1 MNLEELKKK
10 MDEEHYIYDD
20 TLSTVL
26 YVALQLGRPLLI
38 EGAAGVGKTEVA
50 KVMAAALDRE
60 LVRLQCYEG
69 LDESKALYEWNYQK
83 QLLSIQVNMN
93 AQDREALTRS
103 LFSDEYLLERPLL
116 KSIRSEKPVVLLID
130 EIDKADEEFE
140 AFLLELL
147 SEMQVTI
154 PEVGT
159 IRANSVP
166 FVVLTSNRA
175 RPLSE
180 ALRRRCAYLYIEYP
194 DMEKELAILRA
205 KLPHV
210 DDRLCAQVAL
220 AVQKLRSNEV
230 ILKKPSIAETLDW
243 AAALDA
249 LGIRELTPDALRKT
263 AGFVLKN
270 NEDMAALARQTA
282 DKLDAMG
289 IKFKVVNVVDLVK
302 LQSAKENN
310 EALSDEEF
318 AELFTED
325 KPVLFA
331 YHSYARDVRGLIYD
345 RPNHDNFNV
354 HGYEEQ
360 GSTTTPYDM
369 VRVNNIDRYELQAE
383 ALRMIDA
390 DKYADKINELEAFRQ
405 EAFQFAVDNGY
416 DHPDYT
422 DWVYSGVN
430 TNKQGAVSATAAT
443 AGDNE

>member
-1 MNLEELKKK
+1 MTYEELKQK
-10 MDEEHYIYDD
+10 MDEAHYIYDE
-20 TLSTVL
+20 TLATVL
-26 YVALQLGRPLLI
+26 YVSLQLGRPLLI

-60 LVRLQCYEG
+60 LVRMQCYEG

-93 AQDREALTRS
+93 ETDKDSLTKS

-116 KSIRSEKPVVLLID
+116 KSIRSEAPVVLLID

-147 SEMQVTI
+147 SEMQVSI

-159 IRANSVP
+159 IKAKSIP

-194 DMEKELAILRA
+194 DVEKELAILRA

-210 DDRLCAQVAL
+210 DDRLNHQVAL
-220 AVQKLRSNEV
+220 AVHKLRNNDS

-249 LGIRELTPDALRKT
+249 LGIRELTPDALRQT

-270 NEDMAALARQTA
+270 NEDIAAME
-282 DKLDAMG
+282 DLDG
-289 IKFKVVNVVDLVK
+289 V
-302 LQSAKENN
+302 
-310 EALSDEEF
+310 
-318 AELFTED
+318 ED
-325 KPVLFA
+325 QDCSCGGNCD
-331 YHSYARDVRGLIYD
+331 H
-345 RPNHDNFNV
+345 HH
-354 HGYEEQ
+354 HG
-360 GSTTTPYDM
+360 GHHH
-369 VRVNNIDRYELQAE
+369 
-383 ALRMIDA
+383 
-390 DKYADKINELEAFRQ
+390 
-405 EAFQFAVDNGY
+405 G
-416 DHPDYT
+416 
-422 DWVYSGVN
+422 
-430 TNKQGAVSATAAT
+430 
-443 AGDNE
+443 

>member
-1 MNLEELKKK
+1 MTFEELKQK
-10 MDEEHYIYDD
+10 MDEAHYIYDD
-20 TLSTVL
+20 TLATVL
-26 YVALQLGRPLLI
+26 YVSLQLGRPLLI
-38 EGAAGVGKTEVA
+38 EGAAGVGKTEIA
-50 KVMAAALDRE
+50 KVMASALDRD

-93 AQDREALTRS
+93 ETDKDSLTKS
-103 LFSDEYLLERPLL
+103 LFSDDYLLERPLL
-116 KSIRSEKPVVLLID
+116 QSIRSEKPVVLLID

-147 SEMQVTI
+147 SEMQVSI

-159 IRANSVP
+159 IRAKSIP

-220 AVQKLRSNEV
+220 AVQKLRASET

-249 LGIRELTPDALRKT
+249 LGIRELTPDALRQT

-270 NEDMAALARQTA
+270 NEDIN
-282 DKLDAMG
+282 AMDIDG
-289 IKFKVVNVVDLVK
+289 
-302 LQSAKENN
+302 
-310 EALSDEEF
+310 EE
-318 AELFTED
+318 
-325 KPVLFA
+325 P
-331 YHSYARDVRGLIYD
+331 
-345 RPNHDNFNV
+345 HDCHCGGHCGGHH
-354 HGYEEQ
+354 HG
-360 GSTTTPYDM
+360 
-369 VRVNNIDRYELQAE
+369 
-383 ALRMIDA
+383 
-390 DKYADKINELEAFRQ
+390 
-405 EAFQFAVDNGY
+405 
-416 DHPDYT
+416 
-422 DWVYSGVN
+422 
-430 TNKQGAVSATAAT
+430 
-443 AGDNE
+443 

>member
-1 MNLEELKKK
+1 MTYEELKQK
-10 MDEEHYIYDD
+10 MDEAHYIYDE
-20 TLSTVL
+20 TLATVL
-26 YVALQLGRPLLI
+26 FVALQLGRPLLI
-38 EGAAGVGKTEVA
+38 EGAAGVGKTEIA
-50 KVMAAALDRE
+50 KVMASALDRD

-93 AQDREALTRS
+93 EADKDALTKS

-116 KSIRSEKPVVLLID
+116 KSIRSEREVVLLID

-159 IRANSVP
+159 IKARTIP

-210 DDRLCAQVAL
+210 DDRLCHQVAL
-220 AVQKLRSNEV
+220 AVHKLRSNEA
-230 ILKKPSIAETLDW
+230 ILKKPSIAESLDW

-249 LGIRELTPDALRKT
+249 LGIRELTPDALRQT

-270 NEDMAALARQTA
+270 NEDIAAME
-282 DKLDAMG
+282 DLDE
-289 IKFKVVNVVDLVK
+289 
-302 LQSAKENN
+302 QE
-310 EALSDEEF
+310 
-318 AELFTED
+318 
-325 KPVLFA
+325 
-331 YHSYARDVRGLIYD
+331 
-345 RPNHDNFNV
+345 PNCDCGHHHCGGHH
-354 HGYEEQ
+354 HG
-360 GSTTTPYDM
+360 
-369 VRVNNIDRYELQAE
+369 
-383 ALRMIDA
+383 
-390 DKYADKINELEAFRQ
+390 
-405 EAFQFAVDNGY
+405 
-416 DHPDYT
+416 
-422 DWVYSGVN
+422 
-430 TNKQGAVSATAAT
+430 
-443 AGDNE
+443 

>member
-1 MNLEELKKK
+1 MELEQLKRK
-10 MDEEHYIYDD
+10 MDEAHYVYDE
-20 TLSTVL
+20 TMATVL

-50 KVMAAALDRE
+50 KVMAGALDRD

-83 QLLSIQVNMN
+83 QLLSIQVNQAEAN
-93 AQDREALTRS
+93 KEALTKS

-116 KSIRSEKPVVLLID
+116 QSIRSEKEVVLLID

-159 IRANSVP
+159 LKAKTVP
-166 FVVLTSNRA
+166 FVVLTSNRT

-220 AVQKLRSNEV
+220 AVQKLRSNEA
-230 ILKKPSIAETLDW
+230 ILKKPSIAETQDW

-249 LGIRELTPDALRKT
+249 LGIRELTPDALRQT

-270 NEDMAALARQTA
+270 NEDIAAMDTQPKA
-282 DKLDAMG
+282 
-289 IKFKVVNVVDLVK
+289 
-302 LQSAKENN
+302 
-310 EALSDEEF
+310 
-318 AELFTED
+318 
-325 KPVLFA
+325 
-331 YHSYARDVRGLIYD
+331 
-345 RPNHDNFNV
+345 HDCGCGCHH
-354 HGYEEQ
+354 HG
-360 GSTTTPYDM
+360 
-369 VRVNNIDRYELQAE
+369 
-383 ALRMIDA
+383 
-390 DKYADKINELEAFRQ
+390 
-405 EAFQFAVDNGY
+405 
-416 DHPDYT
+416 
-422 DWVYSGVN
+422 
-430 TNKQGAVSATAAT
+430 
-443 AGDNE
+443 

>member
-1 MNLEELKKK
+1 MKLEELKQK
-10 MDEEHYIYDD
+10 MDQAHYIYDD
-20 TLSTVL
+20 TLATVL
-26 YVALQLGRPLLI
+26 AVALELGRPLLI
-38 EGAAGVGKTEVA
+38 EGAAGVGKTEIA
-50 KVMAAALDRE
+50 KVMAKALDRD

-93 AQDREALTRS
+93 SQDKDALTKH

-116 KSIRSEKPVVLLID
+116 QSIRAEKPVVLLID

-159 IRANSVP
+159 VHARSIP

-180 ALRRRCAYLYIEYP
+180 ALRRRCAYLYIDYP

-220 AVQKLRSNEV
+220 ATQKLRSNAA

-249 LGIRELTPDALRKT
+249 LGIRELTPDALRRT
-263 AGFVLKN
+263 AGFILKN
-270 NEDMAALARQTA
+270 NEDIAAL
-282 DKLDAMG
+282 
-289 IKFKVVNVVDLVK
+289 
-302 LQSAKENN
+302 E
-310 EALSDEEF
+310 DEP
-318 AELFTED
+318 A
-325 KPVLFA
+325 
-331 YHSYARDVRGLIYD
+331 
-345 RPNHDNFNV
+345 HDCGCQGHC
-354 HGYEEQ
+354 HG
-360 GSTTTPYDM
+360 
-369 VRVNNIDRYELQAE
+369 
-383 ALRMIDA
+383 
-390 DKYADKINELEAFRQ
+390 
-405 EAFQFAVDNGY
+405 
-416 DHPDYT
+416 
-422 DWVYSGVN
+422 
-430 TNKQGAVSATAAT
+430 
-443 AGDNE
+443 

>member
-1 MNLEELKKK
+1 MNLTQLKEK
-10 MDEEHYIYDD
+10 MDEVHYIYDD
-20 TLSTVL
+20 TLATVL
-26 YVALQLGRPLLI
+26 AVALQLGRPLLI
-38 EGAAGVGKTEVA
+38 EGAAGVGKTEIA
-50 KVMAAALDRE
+50 KVMASALDRD

-83 QLLSIQVNMN
+83 QLLAIQVNMAN
-93 AQDREALTRS
+93 EDKDALTQS
-103 LFSDEYLLERPLL
+103 LFSDDYLLERPLL
-116 KSIRSEKPVVLLID
+116 QSIRSEKPVVLLID

-159 IRANSVP
+159 IKAKSIP

-220 AVQKLRSNEV
+220 AVQKLRANEA

-249 LGIRELTPDALRKT
+249 LGIRELTPDALRTT

-270 NEDMAALARQTA
+270 
-282 DKLDAMG
+282 
-289 IKFKVVNVVDLVK
+289 
-302 LQSAKENN
+302 
-310 EALSDEEF
+310 
-318 AELFTED
+318 TED
-325 KPVLFA
+325 IAAMDEQDMQSDYCKCQG
-331 YHSYARDVRGLIYD
+331 HCGG
-345 RPNHDNFNV
+345 HH
-354 HGYEEQ
+354 HG
-360 GSTTTPYDM
+360 
-369 VRVNNIDRYELQAE
+369 
-383 ALRMIDA
+383 
-390 DKYADKINELEAFRQ
+390 
-405 EAFQFAVDNGY
+405 
-416 DHPDYT
+416 
-422 DWVYSGVN
+422 
-430 TNKQGAVSATAAT
+430 
-443 AGDNE
+443 